1 MGLLDNLRNLIRG
14 RRPVQLETTNEFRR
28 EDIDKTM
35 PFVTI
40 NAIKSL
46 LENDAV
52 FDRFMHFDQNQ
63 EYFKD
68 LTPDFI
74 ARSVKTYVDFMNDKG
89 ARFDRS
95 TQKKIAKI
103 EKFIPKEELKQSYAF
118 KQYGDINKTELY
130 NAAIGIVTSEQELF
144 RFLDTSNREDSYRGL
159 PKDIISDY
167 IATELR
173 DFTRRI
179 AANEQMDKAIE
190 FIKHKQSYI
199 SDHTYKTDPR
209 ISLNPEFESAIY
221 QGVTSRDPAAFA
233 LELYNEL
240 NKRVKYN
247 PAFFALDQDLNDQF
261 ARDIYYKRFD
271 ATTKEE
277 NSIICKQWAELYAHM
292 LQKCGYEAYVC
303 GKGKHKSVRAFFGT
317 TMIEAD
323 ATNQT
328 TSPEDPSRL
337 TDLTRSKL
345 GVRPAGF
352 KAFDLYGEKP
362 VTKNLQTISLDYS
375 IDDFA
380 RNEGA
385 VEQVTELMNHIHDER
400 NLSSLIMGLNT
411 PNDRRGSIMKKLGFI
426 SDMLKGSKLDNM
438 DSVGYLN
445 HLFHNVLTPYE
456 LQVARNTNAFY
467 ENLYTND
474 CNMVPIISINN
485 ADDPSRATPN
495 DYLYFVFNQHSH
507 AIEPIT
513 RDELFN
519 QVVNGKL
526 IQGRGKADSVVIPG
540 IPQLTDKKFIEEE
553 RRIAYRKSIGR
564 EMYGATE
571 RTAQDF
577 YGTQMP
583 RRDEGE
589 GR

>member
-1 MGLLDNLRNLIRG
+1 MGLLDNIRNLIKG

-28 EDIDKTM
+28 QDLDKTM

-89 ARFDRS
+89 ARFDRAA
-95 TQKKIAKI
+95 QKKIAKI

-118 KQYGDINKTELY
+118 KQYGDINKTKLY
-130 NAAIGIVTSEQELF
+130 NAAIGIVTSEEELF
-144 RFLDTSNREDSYRGL
+144 KFLDTRNSEDGYHGI
-159 PKDIISDY
+159 PKDILTDY

-179 AANEQMDKAIE
+179 ATNEQMDRTIE
-190 FIKHKQSYI
+190 FIKNKQFYI

-209 ISLNPEFESAIY
+209 ISLNPEFENSIY
-221 QGVTSRDPAAFA
+221 QGIKSREPAAFA

-247 PAFFALDQDLNDQF
+247 PSFFALDQDLNDQF
-261 ARDIYYKRFD
+261 AHDIYFKRFD

-328 TSPEDPSRL
+328 TSPDDPSRL

-362 VTKNLQTISLDYS
+362 VTKNLQTISLDYN
-375 IDDFA
+375 IDDFD

-400 NLSSLIMGLNT
+400 NLSSLLMGLNT

-445 HLFHNVLTPYE
+445 HLFHNILTPDE
-456 LQVARNTNAFY
+456 RQIARETNAFY

-485 ADDPSRATPN
+485 ADDPSRATPS
-495 DYLYFVFNQHSH
+495 DYLYFIFNQNSH

-513 RDELFN
+513 RDELFDR
-519 QVVNGKL
+519 VISGKL
-526 IQGRGKADSVVIPG
+526 EQGRGKADSVVVPG
-540 IPQLTDKKFIEEE
+540 IPQLTDKGFIEQE
-553 RRIAYRKSIGR
+553 RRIAYRQSIGR

-583 RRDEGE
+583 KRDDGE